1 MNEIIKAIREVSN
14 YKPEDCKW
22 SAYGRYDGFAI
33 ETDKQTIYL
42 LIENG
47 QSCCENWGYLL
58 SHDNFDEFIGAQLLG
73 LREVSEAE
81 IGVSL
86 PADTSC
92 HGSPATVF
100 VNVETSKGTLQFVAY
115 NDHNGYYGHEV
126 RIVSEQLN
134 MTEHV

>member
-14 YKPEDCKW
+14 YEPEDCKW
-22 SAYGRYDGFAI
+22 SAYGGYDGFAI

-58 SHDNFDEFIGAQLLG
+58 SHDDFDEFIGAQLLG
-73 LREVSEAE
+73 LREIGAGE
-81 IGVSL
+81 INGV
-86 PADTSC
+86 PDGA
-92 HGSPATVF
+92 ATVF
-100 VNVETSKGTLQFVAY
+100 VNVETNEGTLQFVAY